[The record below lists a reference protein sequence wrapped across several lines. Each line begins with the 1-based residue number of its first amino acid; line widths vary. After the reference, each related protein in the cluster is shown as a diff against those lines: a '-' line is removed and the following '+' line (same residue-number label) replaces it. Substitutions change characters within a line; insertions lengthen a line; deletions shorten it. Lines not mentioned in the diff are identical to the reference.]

1 MIRTTVCP
9 KSWNSRSFSR
19 TTVCPRWISG
29 AVGSIPS
36 FTRKGPPF
44 ASWRSSSPA
53 GSASTAFRCRYMACS
68 WGLAKGAQ
76 CYGLAPDGQI
86 SAALARPAAARM
98 EPRVPDLP
106 YTEPHS
112 ADGNGNGH
120 VADPFDDL
128 FAAPASAGPPPEVRK
143 RKPKL
148 KKLRFLLVFTGLGIL
163 ALISTIFGMM
173 LSVSSDLPSLE
184 NHAQLRVAKN
194 SVLYSASGKTVQL
207 VKIAGAENRILANEK
222 VISPNVK
229 YDVMAIED
237 KRFYEHSGVDYR
249 GIARAVVQDLM
260 RKSAAQGAS
269 TITQQF
275 VKNVLEAQGKRT
287 VFQKLREAALAYH
300 LERQWTK
307 GKILTEYLNTIYF
320 GNGAYVIE
328 SAARTYFGKGTD
340 AYDPNA
346 PKAAT
351 NLAPWEAGYI
361 AGMIASPSAFDP
373 VQHPVASHT
382 RMLIVLQNMLKQG
395 MITRGQYDQS
405 RNRYIVPAQ
414 VRPPRP
420 DSRVPYYS
428 SWVTQQLLD
437 RYHSTGLVFGG
448 GLKVTTSLDSDLQ
461 AAAEQAINGR
471 LANVGPSASLVA
483 IDNKTGEVKAMVGG
497 TDFEHRPFNLAT
509 NGHRQPGSSFKPF
522 TLIGALEDGVSPG
535 RTFAS
540 SPHCWS
546 VPHSPGERFCP
557 KNYNNDYAGVRTL
570 ASATVASDNSV
581 YAQLG
586 IDIVGTNRI
595 ARVAHQMGVRTPLSR
610 NYAMV
615 LGGLKEGVTPLE
627 MAYAYSTLANDGE
640 RVWGTMGP
648 SSRSPVAIEKVLDPN
663 GDTRDQNHI
672 RHTRAIPYGVAQTA
686 KGILAQVVSNGT
698 GKAAQ
703 IPEFAAGKT
712 GTTEN
717 YGDAWFVGFNKD
729 LTVAVWVGYPDK
741 LRPMLTEYHGGPVAG
756 GTFPAE
762 IWHDFMTAW
771 IKIRDGRKAAREG
784 KDPSEISNT
793 TTTVTPS
800 TTTAPAQSVPAPTQ
814 SAPAQTPVAPA
825 TKQPA
830 QQAPA
835 QHAPVQQQPA
845 PTQQTPPASGGG
857 GTGTPPQGATTTP
870 PPGTG

>member
-1 MIRTTVCP
+1 M
-9 KSWNSRSFSR
+9 
-19 TTVCPRWISG
+19 SG

-36 FTRKGPPF
+36 FTRKGRPF

-53 GSASTAFRCRYMACS
+53 GSASTAFRSRYVVCS
-68 WGLAKGAQ
+68 RGLAKGTQ
-76 CYGLAPDGQI
+76 CYGLPPDGQI

-128 FAAPASAGPPPEVRK
+128 FAAPASPGPPPEVRK

-148 KKLRFLLVFTGLGIL
+148 KKLRFLLVFSGLAIL
-163 ALISTIFGMM
+163 AIISTIFGMM

-184 NHAQLRVAKN
+184 NHAQLRVARN
-194 SVLYSASGKTVQL
+194 SILYSTSGKNVTL
-207 VKIAGAENRILANEK
+207 AKLTGAQNRILDDSGE
-222 VISPNVK
+222 ISPNVK
-229 YDVMAIED
+229 NAVIAIED

-249 GIARAVVQDLM
+249 GIARAVFQDVL
-260 RKSAAQGAS
+260 RKKAAQGAS

-307 GKILTEYLNTIYF
+307 DKILTQYLNTIYF
-320 GNGAYVIE
+320 GNGAYGIE
-328 SAARTYFGKGTD
+328 SAARTYFGAD
-340 AYDPNA
+340 AEYDPHA
-346 PKAAT
+346 EKRAT
-351 NLAPWEAGYI
+351 NLAPWQAAYI
-361 AGMIASPSAFDP
+361 AGMIASPSAYDP
-373 VQHPVASHT
+373 VQHPVASHNRMNLVML
-382 RMLIVLQNMLKQG
+382 RMLQQG
-395 MITRGQYDQS
+395 MITRAQYDEQK
-405 RNRYIVPAQ
+405 NFYISPKS
-414 VRPPRP
+414 VRPPMP
-420 DSRVPYYS
+420 DSRVPYFS

-448 GLKVTTSLDSDLQ
+448 GLKITTSLDSDLQ
-461 AAAEQAINGR
+461 AAAEQAIRGR
-471 LANVGPSASLVA
+471 LAGIGPSASLVA

-497 TDFEHRPFNLAT
+497 SDFEHRPFNLAT

-522 TLIGALEDGVSPG
+522 TLIGALEKGVSPG

-540 SPHCWS
+540 SPHCWN

-557 KNYNNDYAGVRTL
+557 KNYNNAYGGVRTL
-570 ASATVASDNSV
+570 ASATVTSDNSV

-586 IDIVGTNRI
+586 IDVVGTNRI
-595 ARVAHQMGVRTPLSR
+595 ARVAHSMGVRTPLSR
-610 NYAMV
+610 NYAMI

-627 MAYAYSTLANDGE
+627 MAYAYSTLANNGE

-648 SSRSPVAIEKVLDPN
+648 SSRSPVAIEKVLDAD
-663 GDTRDQNHI
+663 GHTRDVNHV
-672 RHTRAIPYGVAQTA
+672 RHRRVIPYGIAQEA
-686 KGILAQVVSNGT
+686 KGILAQVITSGT
-698 GKAAQ
+698 GQAAQ
-703 IPEFAAGKT
+703 IGEFAAGKT

-717 YGDAWFVGFNKD
+717 YGDAWLAGFNKA
-729 LTVAVWVGYPDK
+729 LPVAVWVGYPDR

-771 IKIRDGRKAAREG
+771 IKLRDARYAAHHHG
-784 KDPSEISNT
+784 KLPET
-793 TTTVTPS
+793 TS
-800 TTTAPAQSVPAPTQ
+800 TSP
-814 SAPAQTPVAPA
+814 
-825 TKQPA
+825 
-830 QQAPA
+830 
-835 QHAPVQQQPA
+835 
-845 PTQQTPPASGGG
+845 
-857 GTGTPPQGATTTP
+857 
-870 PPGTG
+870 

>member
-1 MIRTTVCP
+1 
-9 KSWNSRSFSR
+9 
-19 TTVCPRWISG
+19 
-29 AVGSIPS
+29 
-36 FTRKGPPF
+36 
-44 ASWRSSSPA
+44 
-53 GSASTAFRCRYMACS
+53 
-68 WGLAKGAQ
+68 
-76 CYGLAPDGQI
+76 
-86 SAALARPAAARM
+86 M
-98 EPRVPDLP
+98 EPRVPDLTQTP
-106 YTEPHS
+106 PDRSGHGDGAPAETG
-112 ADGNGNGH
+112 DGNGQF
-120 VADPFDDL
+120 ADPLDGL
-128 FAAPASAGPPPEVRK
+128 FAPPPEPGPAPEVRK

-148 KKLRFLLVFTGLGIL
+148 KKLRFFLVFAGLAAL
-163 ALISTIFGMM
+163 ALVSTIFGLMM
-173 LSVSSDLPSLE
+173 SVSSDLPSLE
-184 NHAQLRVAKN
+184 NHAQLRIARN
-194 SVLYSASGKTVQL
+194 SILYSGSGKTVQL
-207 VKIAGAENRILANEK
+207 AKLTGSQNRILDESGD
-222 VISPNVK
+222 ISPNVK
-229 YDVMAIED
+229 NAVIAIED

-249 GIARAVVQDLM
+249 GIARAVVQDVV
-260 RKSAAQGAS
+260 KSHAAQGAS
-269 TITQQF
+269 TIEQQF
-275 VKNVLEAQGKRT
+275 VKNVLEAQGTRT
-287 VFQKLREAALAYH
+287 VFEKLREAALAYH
-300 LERQWTK
+300 LDRRWTK
-307 GKILTEYLNTIYF
+307 DKILTEYLNTIYF
-320 GNGAYVIE
+320 GNGAYGIE
-328 SAARTYFGKGTD
+328 AAARTYFGQADTP
-340 AYDPNA
+340 YDPHA
-346 PKAAT
+346 QKAAT
-351 NLAPWEAGYI
+351 NLAPWQAAYL
-361 AGMIASPSAFDP
+361 AGMIASPSAYDP
-373 VQHPVASHT
+373 VQHPVAAHA
-382 RMLIVLQNMLKQG
+382 RMLVVLRDMVQQR
-395 MITRGQYDQS
+395 MITGAQFAES
-405 RNRYIVPAQ
+405 RNRYINPTAVH
-414 VRPPRP
+414 PPHP
-420 DSRVPYYS
+420 DSRVPYFS

-461 AAAEQAINGR
+461 AAAEQAIQGR
-471 LANVGPSASLVA
+471 LGNIGPSASLVA

-497 TDFEHRPFNLAT
+497 SDFEHRPFNLAT

-522 TLIGALEDGVSPG
+522 TLIGALEKGVSPD

-540 SPHCWS
+540 SPHCWD
-546 VPHSPGERFCP
+546 VPHSKGERFCP

-581 YAQLG
+581 SAQVG
-586 IDIVGTNRI
+586 IALVGTNKI
-595 ARVAHQMGVRTPLSR
+595 ARVPHLRGVRTPLSR

-640 RVWGTMGP
+640 RVWGSMGP
-648 SSRSPVAIEKVLDPN
+648 SSRSPVAIEKVLDSN
-663 GDTRDQNHI
+663 GDTRDVNHV
-672 RHTRAIPYGVAQTA
+672 RKTRTIPYDVAQSA

-784 KDPSEISNT
+784 KDPSEISST

-800 TTTAPAQSVPAPTQ
+800 TTPAPAQSVPAPTQ
-814 SAPAQTPVAPA
+814 SAPAQPPVAPA

-835 QHAPVQQQPA
+835 QQAPVQQQPA

-857 GTGTPPQGATTTP
+857 GTGTPPQGAATTP

>member
-1 MIRTTVCP
+1 M
-9 KSWNSRSFSR
+9 
-19 TTVCPRWISG
+19 SG

-128 FAAPASAGPPPEVRK
+128 FAAPASPGPPPEVRK

-207 VKIAGAENRILANEK
+207 AKLAGAENRILDTEK
-222 VISPNVK
+222 DISPNVK
-229 YDVMAIED
+229 NAVIAIED

-320 GNGAYVIE
+320 GNGAYGIE

-340 AYDPNA
+340 AYDPDA

-351 NLAPWEAGYI
+351 NLAPWEAAYL

-395 MITRGQYDQS
+395 MITRPQYEQS

-461 AAAEQAINGR
+461 AAAEQAIQGR
-471 LANVGPSASLVA
+471 LGGIGPSASLVA

-497 TDFEHRPFNLAT
+497 TNFEQRPFNLAT

-522 TLIGALEDGVSPG
+522 TLIGALEKGVSPG

-540 SPHCWS
+540 SPHCWN
-546 VPHSPGERFCP
+546 VPHSRGEKFCP
-557 KNYNNDYAGVRTL
+557 KNYNDAYAGVTTL
-570 ASATVASDNSV
+570 TGATVNSDNSV
-581 YAQLG
+581 YSQLG
-586 IDIVGTNRI
+586 IDIVGTNKI
-595 ARVAHQMGVRTPLSR
+595 ARVAHLMGVRTPLSR
-610 NYAMV
+610 NYAMI
-615 LGGLKEGVTPLE
+615 LGGLQEGVTPLE

-640 RVWGTMGP
+640 RVWGSMGP
-648 SSRSPVAIEKVLDPN
+648 SSRSPVAIEKVLDSD
-663 GDTRDQNHI
+663 GHTRDVNHV
-672 RHTRAIPYGVAQTA
+672 RRTRAIPYGVAQAA
-686 KGILAQVVSNGT
+686 KGILAQVVSSGT

-703 IPEFAAGKT
+703 LDEFAAGKT

-741 LRPMLTEYHGGPVAG
+741 LRPMLTEYHGGPVSG

-771 IKIRDGRKAAREG
+771 IGIRDARQAARDAKDG
-784 KDPSEISNT
+784 KVDT
-793 TTTVTPS
+793 TTTTTPVYTPTATTP
-800 TTTAPAQSVPAPTQ
+800 TTTAQTTAPPAQQPAATPKAKQPVQKT
-814 SAPAQTPVAPA
+814 PAQTQTP
-825 TKQPA
+825 T
-830 QQAPA
+830 QAPA
-835 QHAPVQQQPA
+835 QQPSTQQP
-845 PTQQTPPASGGG
+845 PPATGGGGTTGG
-857 GTGTPPQGATTTP
+857 GTGTPPPGTVT
-870 PPGTG
+870 PGTG